1 MNFKDKNVV
10 ITGGSTGIGLA
21 TAKAFVDA
29 GANVLITGKNA
40 DNLQK
45 AAAEINNP
53 KLKTLVSDATDLTG
67 IAEIEQ
73 AVAANGK
80 LDVLFLNAG
89 IAQFAPLE
97 QTPEAMYDALFNTN
111 VKGLYFTFQKLIP
124 HLKDGA
130 SVVVTSSMAGTGSMQ
145 NASVYSATKSAVKSI
160 AKVAANE
167 LADRKIR
174 VNIVSPGPTD
184 TPNYSKLG
192 FPEEAVGQFKD
203 FYASNTVVKRMGRPD
218 EIAKA
223 VLFLAS
229 DDASFITGSDLLI
242 DGGFINYALK

>member
-1 MNFKDKNVV
+1 MNFIEKNVV

-21 TAKAFVDA
+21 TAKAFIDA
-29 GANVLITGKNA
+29 GANVLITGKSA

-97 QTPEAMYDALFNTN
+97 QTPETMYDALFNTN

-130 SVVVTSSMAGTGSMQ
+130 SVVVTSSMAVTGSML

>member
-1 MNFKDKNVV
+1 MNFTEKNVV

-21 TAKAFVDA
+21 TAKAFIKA
-29 GANVLITGKNA
+29 GANVIITGKNP

-45 AAAEINNP
+45 AVTEINSSR
-53 KLKTLVSDATDLTG
+53 LKTVVSDITNFAG
-67 IAEIEQ
+67 IAAIEQ

-97 QTPEAMYDALFNTN
+97 HTTEEVFDAIFNTN

-124 HLKDGA
+124 HLADGA
-130 SVVVTSSMAGTGSMQ
+130 SVVLTSSMAASASML
-145 NASVYSATKSAVKSI
+145 NASAYSATKAAVNAI
-160 AKVAANE
+160 ARVAANE
-167 LADRKIR
+167 LADRRIR

-192 FPEEAVGQFKD
+192 YPEEAVSQFKNH
-203 FYASNTVVKRMGRPD
+203 YASNTALKRMGSAD
-218 EIAKA
+218 DIAKA

-229 DDASFITGSDLLI
+229 DNASFITGNELI
-242 DGGFINYALK
+242 ADGGFINYALK